1 MNQTPRG
8 VDDIL
13 TQLDERRGI
22 DPDVHGAHLFGLV
35 YPTGHEEIEDLVR
48 SVYDRYLFSNA
59 LNPLRFREQA
69 SIERELLNSIS
80 TLLHRE
86 LRAVPPGSM
95 TSGGTESILMSM
107 LTSRSR
113 AQARGIER
121 PMILAPA
128 SAHPAYAKA
137 AHLFEMDFVQIPL
150 DDGYR
155 ADVTAA
161 RSLVTDATCV
171 IVANAY
177 SYPHGVLDP
186 VAELAGLALERG
198 IDCHVDACI
207 GGFILPFLEELGED
221 IPPWDFRVEGVT
233 TISVD
238 VHKYGY
244 VPKGASAV
252 LHRDDSWARLQ
263 PFFYDQWGA
272 GLYATPAIA
281 GARAAAPIIAA
292 WAVIE
297 YLGRDG
303 YRSLVEELR
312 STTARLRAG
321 IKAIEGLE
329 IVGDPIGPLL
339 AVTSSTVDLYGVA
352 DLLEGQGWFLN
363 RNTDPV
369 GLHLML
375 SPAHRLVV
383 DELVEAIAGA
393 VAQRP
398 VGRGEVPRYS

>member
-155 ADVTAA
+155 ADVDAA
-161 RSLVTDATCV
+161 RSLVTDETCV

-352 DLLEGQGWFLN
+352 DLLEEQGWYLN

>member
-1 MNQTPRG
+1 
-8 VDDIL
+8 
-13 TQLDERRGI
+13 
-22 DPDVHGAHLFGLV
+22 
-35 YPTGHEEIEDLVR
+35 
-48 SVYDRYLFSNA
+48 
-59 LNPLRFREQA
+59 
-69 SIERELLNSIS
+69 
-80 TLLHRE
+80 
-86 LRAVPPGSM
+86 
-95 TSGGTESILMSM
+95 
-107 LTSRSR
+107 
-113 AQARGIER
+113 
-121 PMILAPA
+121 MILAPA

-352 DLLEGQGWFLN
+352 DLLEEQGWYLN

>member
-13 TQLDERRGI
+13 AELDERRTI

-48 SVYDRYLFSNA
+48 SVYDRFLFSNA
-59 LNPLRFREQA
+59 LNPLRFKEQA
-69 SIERELLNSIS
+69 TIERELLNSIS
-80 TLLHRE
+80 TLLNRE
-86 LRAVPPGSM
+86 VRAVPPGSM

-113 AQARGIER
+113 AQAQGVER
-121 PMILAPA
+121 PTILAPA

-137 AHLFEMDFVQIPL
+137 AHFFEMDFVQIPL

-155 ADVTAA
+155 ADVDAA
-161 RSLVTDATCV
+161 HSLVTDATCV

-186 VAELAGLALERG
+186 VAELAGLAHERG

-233 TISVD
+233 QISID

-263 PFFYDQWGA
+263 PFFYDRWGA

-281 GARAAAPIIAA
+281 GARAAAPIVAA

-297 YLGRDG
+297 HLGRDG

-312 STTARLRAG
+312 ATTARLRTG
-321 IKAIEGLE
+321 IEAIDGLE
-329 IVGDPIGPLL
+329 IVGNPIGPLL

-352 DLLEGQGWFLN
+352 DLLEEQGWFLN

-393 VAQRP
+393 VAHRP

>member
-13 TQLDERRGI
+13 AELDERRTI

-48 SVYDRYLFSNA
+48 SVYDRFLFSNA

-69 SIERELLNSIS
+69 TIERELLNSIS
-80 TLLHRE
+80 TLLNRE
-86 LRAVPPGSM
+86 VRAVPPGAM

-107 LTSRSR
+107 LTSRCR
-113 AQARGIER
+113 AHARGVER
-121 PMILAPA
+121 PTILAPA

-137 AHLFEMDFVQIPL
+137 AHFFEMDFVQIPL
-150 DDGYR
+150 DDCYR

-161 RSLVTDATCV
+161 RSRMTDATCV

-186 VAELAGLALERG
+186 VAELAGLAHERG

-207 GGFILPFLEELGED
+207 GGFILPFLEELGDD

-233 TISVD
+233 QISID

-252 LHRDDSWARLQ
+252 LHRDESWARLQ

-281 GARAAAPIIAA
+281 GARAAAPIVAA

-312 STTARLRAG
+312 TTTARLRAG
-321 IKAIEGLE
+321 IEAIDGLE

>member
-8 VDDIL
+8 IDDIL
-13 TQLDERRGI
+13 AELDERRTI

-48 SVYDRYLFSNA
+48 SVYDRFLFSNA

-69 SIERELLNSIS
+69 TIERELLTSIS
-80 TLLHRE
+80 TLLNRE
-86 LRAVPPGSM
+86 VRAVPPGSM

-121 PMILAPA
+121 PTILAPA

-137 AHLFEMDFVQIPL
+137 AHFFEMDFVQIPL

-155 ADVTAA
+155 ADLDAA
-161 RSLVTDATCV
+161 RSLATDATCV

-186 VAELAGLALERG
+186 VAGLAGLAHERG

-207 GGFILPFLEELGED
+207 GGFILPFLEELGDD

-233 TISVD
+233 QISID

-281 GARAAAPIIAA
+281 GARAAAPIVAA

-312 STTARLRAG
+312 TTTARLRAG
-321 IKAIEGLE
+321 IEAIDGLE

-352 DLLEGQGWFLN
+352 DLLEEQGWFLN

>member
-13 TQLDERRGI
+13 AELDERRTI

-48 SVYDRYLFSNA
+48 SVYDRFLFSNA

-69 SIERELLNSIS
+69 TIERELLNSIS
-80 TLLHRE
+80 TLLNRE
-86 LRAVPPGSM
+86 VRAVPPGAM

-113 AQARGIER
+113 AHARGVER
-121 PMILAPA
+121 PTILAPA

-137 AHLFEMDFVQIPL
+137 AHFFEMDFVQIPL
-150 DDGYR
+150 DDCYR

-161 RSLVTDATCV
+161 RSLMTDATCV

-186 VAELAGLALERG
+186 VAELAGLAHERG

-207 GGFILPFLEELGED
+207 GGFILPFLEELGDD

-233 TISVD
+233 QISID

-281 GARAAAPIIAA
+281 GARAAAPIVAA

-312 STTARLRAG
+312 TTTARLRAG
-321 IKAIEGLE
+321 IEAIDGLE

>member
-13 TQLDERRGI
+13 AELDERRTI

-48 SVYDRYLFSNA
+48 SVYDRFLFSNA

-69 SIERELLNSIS
+69 TIERELLNSIS
-80 TLLHRE
+80 TLLNRE
-86 LRAVPPGSM
+86 VRAVPPGAM

-113 AQARGIER
+113 AHARGVER
-121 PMILAPA
+121 PTILAPA

-137 AHLFEMDFVQIPL
+137 AHFFEMDFVQIPL
-150 DDGYR
+150 DDCYR

-161 RSLVTDATCV
+161 RSLMTDATCV

-186 VAELAGLALERG
+186 VAELAGLAHERG

-207 GGFILPFLEELGED
+207 GGFILPFLEELGDD

-233 TISVD
+233 QISID

-252 LHRDDSWARLQ
+252 LHRDDGWARLQ
-263 PFFYDQWGA
+263 PFFYDRWGA

-281 GARAAAPIIAA
+281 GARAAAPIVAA

-312 STTARLRAG
+312 TTTARLRAG
-321 IKAIEGLE
+321 IEAIDGLE

>member
-1 MNQTPRG
+1 MNQSPRG

-13 TQLDERRGI
+13 AEIDQRRRI

-48 SVYDRYLFSNA
+48 SVYDRFLFSNA
-59 LNPLRFREQA
+59 LNPLRFKEQA

-86 LRAVPPGSM
+86 VRTVPSGSM

-113 AQARGIER
+113 AQTRGVTR
-121 PMILAPA
+121 PAILAPA

-137 AHLFEMDFVQIPL
+137 AHFFEMDFVQIPL
-150 DDGYR
+150 DDSYR
-155 ADVTAA
+155 ADVTAT
-161 RSLVTDATCV
+161 RSLVTDETCV

-186 VAELAGLALERG
+186 VAELAGVALERG

-221 IPPWDFRVEGVT
+221 IAPWDFRVEGVT

-281 GARAAAPIIAA
+281 GARAAAPTIAA
-292 WAVIE
+292 WAVVE
-297 YLGRDG
+297 HLGRAG
-303 YRSLVEELR
+303 YRALVDELR
-312 STTARLRAG
+312 STTSRVRSG
-321 IKAIEGLE
+321 IEAIDGLE
-329 IVGDPIGPLL
+329 IVGDPVGPLL
-339 AVTSSTVDLYGVA
+339 AVTSSTVDLFGVA
-352 DLLEGQGWFLN
+352 DLLEEQGWYLN

-383 DELVEAIAGA
+383 DELVEAIAA
-393 VAQRP
+393 AAAQRP
-398 VGRGEVPRYS
+398 VGRGEAPRYS